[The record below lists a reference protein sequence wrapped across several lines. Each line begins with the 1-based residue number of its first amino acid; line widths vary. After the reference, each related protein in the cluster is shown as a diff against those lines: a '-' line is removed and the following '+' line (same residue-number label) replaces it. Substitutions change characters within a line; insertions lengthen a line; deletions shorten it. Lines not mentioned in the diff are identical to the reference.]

1 MNRLKVT
8 QPDSGGLGVRIQL
21 RVTLEPAGSGTSL
34 AQYLT
39 SWMVSGSKVG
49 KMRLTSKELETMGE
63 EGGLLSLKKVIAM
76 RVHDGSQP
84 RTFSCLLGRNV
95 LLMLSFHQVV
105 SCFLLG
111 GQPPL

>member
-21 RVTLEPAGSGTSL
+21 HVTLEPAGSGTSL

-39 SWMVSGSKVG
+39 SRMVSGSKVG

-63 EGGLLSLKKVIAM
+63 EGGWLSLKK
-76 RVHDGSQP
+76 
-84 RTFSCLLGRNV
+84 
-95 LLMLSFHQVV
+95 
-105 SCFLLG
+105 
-111 GQPPL
+111 